1 MRRFL
6 LNRLLEMV
14 LTLLALSVIVFLA
27 VHATGDPARVLA
39 GDNPLITPEVFRE
52 LEERWGFNEPLPIQY
67 VKFLRSVATALDFGD
82 SLTLNRPV
90 RDIVL
95 ERAPYTIQLA
105 LVGMLIAV
113 VLGVPAGV
121 LAALR
126 RGSKL
131 DAAIR
136 LVALI
141 GLATPGFWLASMLI
155 LLFAAT
161 LGWLPAFG
169 TGDPTHLILPAFT
182 IALPVAAGIARITR
196 SSMLDVLD
204 SDFVRFARIKG
215 LREWRVIWKHALR
228 NAAIPVVTFGGLG
241 LAGLLNGSIVI
252 EVVFAWPGLGR
263 LMVQGVL
270 LRDVPLVLA
279 TTLLS
284 AFMFIFTAFLVDV
297 LYAYI
302 DPRIRYGSGR

>member
-14 LTLLALSVIVFLA
+14 LTLLALSLIVFLA

-52 LEERWGFNEPLPIQY
+52 LEERWGFSDPMPIQY
-67 VKFLRSVATALDFGD
+67 LKFLRSVATALDFGD
-82 SLTLNRPV
+82 SLSLNRPV

-121 LAALR
+121 VAALR
-126 RGSKL
+126 RGSWI
-131 DAAIR
+131 DSAIR
-136 LVALI
+136 LVAVVS
-141 GLATPGFWLASMLI
+141 LATPGFWLASMLI
-155 LLFAAT
+155 LFFAAT

-169 TGDPTHLILPAFT
+169 AGDPTHLILPGVT
-182 IALPVAAGIARITR
+182 VALPVAAGIARITR
-196 SSMLDVLD
+196 SSMLDVLG
-204 SDFVRFARIKG
+204 SDYVRFARIKG

-228 NAAIPVVTFGGLG
+228 NVAIPVVTFGGLG
-241 LAGLLNGSIVI
+241 LAGLLNGSIVV

-284 AFMFIFTAFLVDV
+284 ASMFILTAFVVDV

-302 DPRIRYGSGR
+302 DPRIRYGSRR